1 MFLKKEKKRKW
12 EHCGLPCQMRDSRKL
27 AALRARQEYNC
38 SLPKSGLSPFSSLET
53 KAKSC

>member
-12 EHCGLPCQMRDSRKL
+12 EHCGLPRQMRDSRKL
-27 AALRARQEYNC
+27 AALRARKEYNC
-38 SLPKSGLSPFSSLET
+38 SLPKSGLSPFGSLET